1 MRKTAIRRERE
12 KIATLI
18 ADQRQKLG
26 WSQRELSRR
35 LTWHEMTIH
44 LIESN
49 ERGIDVAEL
58 VDIAKALGLDP
69 VEMMRLATAE
79 ENS

>member
-1 MRKTAIRRERE
+1 
-12 KIATLI
+12 
-18 ADQRQKLG
+18 
-26 WSQRELSRR
+26 
-35 LTWHEMTIH
+35 MTIH